1 MAFGYL
7 LPVSSLNGLPCSG
20 HGLCIPSTVHSV
32 QSCGSTPIPYSIVI
46 KEYTCWW
53 PPQAL
58 IPIFPVTPYRATVQV
73 NRIPIML
80 HGDTFQPHIAVCT
93 NIIVY
98 MCPCGKSTC
107 PTPTPIPCSTLTIE
121 DGGGVGHTRILMA
134 TTLTVFAL
142 KLPIAR
148 ILDPLGVGFPGWSYP
163 CSSVVAWGHA
173 TVLSS

>member
-20 HGLCIPSTVHSV
+20 HGLCLPSTIHSV

-53 PPQAL
+53 PPQPL

-73 NRIPIML
+73 NRIPIMI
-80 HGDTFQPHIAVCT
+80 HGDTFTPHIAVCT

-98 MCPCGKSTC
+98 MCPCGKSMC
-107 PTPTPIPCSTLTIE
+107 PTPPPSSIVRVLQGI
-121 DGGGVGHTRILMA
+121 GVGVGHTALPQGHMYTTILVHTAICGMNVSPINMMGIRF
-134 TTLTVFAL
+134 TCTVAL
-142 KLPIAR
+142 
-148 ILDPLGVGFPGWSYP
+148 
-163 CSSVVAWGHA
+163 
-173 TVLSS
+173 

>member
-20 HGLCIPSTVHSV
+20 LGLCLPSTIHSV
-32 QSCGSTPIPYSIVI
+32 QACGTPPIPYSIVI
-46 KEYTCWW
+46 KEFTCWW
-53 PPQAL
+53 PPQPL

-80 HGDTFQPHIAVCT
+80 LGDTFTPHIAVCT
-93 NIIVY
+93 NIVVY
-98 MCPCGKSTC
+98 MCPCGKAMC

-121 DGGGVGHTRILMA
+121 DGGGVGHTRIVMA

>member
-1 MAFGYL
+1 M
-7 LPVSSLNGLPCSG
+7 
-20 HGLCIPSTVHSV
+20 
-32 QSCGSTPIPYSIVI
+32 
-46 KEYTCWW
+46 
-53 PPQAL
+53 
-58 IPIFPVTPYRATVQV
+58 IPIFPVTPLRATVLV

-80 HGDTFQPHIAVCT
+80 LGDTFTPHIAACT

-98 MCPCGKSTC
+98 MCPCGKAMC

-121 DGGGVGHTRILMA
+121 DSGGIGHIRIVMA
-134 TTLTVFAL
+134 TTLTVYAL

-148 ILDPLGVGFPGWSYP
+148 ILDPLGVGMPGFSYP